1 MPRTVSR
8 SPDPITDEVLAAEI
22 EPFDSFWEAPEDI
35 ESGFEKFGK
44 FYRDN
49 YLKHFPEDRDARVL
63 VISCGPGYMV
73 NLLNEEGYRDV
84 VGIDSFP
91 EKVEH
96 AKRRNLDCRQARV
109 FGFLRNTREPY
120 DVIFAEQELN
130 HLAKDEIKAFLA
142 LCREKL
148 VSGGRLI
155 VHSINGANPM
165 TGSEARTGNF
175 DHYNAFTEYSLRQIL
190 EHMQFRNVEVL
201 PLNLYVFWLN
211 PFNYVALAVE
221 KLLHLFY
228 RANYILVGKDATIFT
243 KKLAAVARK

>member
-1 MPRTVSR
+1 MTL
-8 SPDPITDEVLAAEI
+8 TDADLTAEI

-35 ESGFEKFGK
+35 ESGYEKFGK

-49 YLKHFPEDRDARVL
+49 YLPHFPEDRDARMLIV
-63 VISCGPGYMV
+63 SCGPGYMV
-73 NLLNEEGYRDV
+73 NLLAREGYSNV
-84 VGIDSFP
+84 VGIDSVP
-91 EKVEH
+91 GKIEH
-96 AKRRNLDCRQARV
+96 ARRRDLDCRHARV
-109 FGFLRNTREPY
+109 LSFLRDADESF

-130 HLAKDEIKAFLA
+130 HLTKDEIKVFLD

-148 VSGGRLI
+148 ASGGRLI
-155 VHSINGANPM
+155 VHSVNGANPM
-165 TGSEARTGNF
+165 TGSESRAGNF

-190 EHMQFRNVEVL
+190 EHMHYRDVEVL

-228 RANYILVGKDATIFT
+228 RANYVLVGKDARIFT
-243 KKLAAVARK
+243 KKIAAVARK